1 MEIKKVALIGAG
13 AIGSY
18 LIWRLSRLA
27 DLSFTVIADGQRGER
42 LREKGLVING
52 EPFRPMVQGAE
63 ETGPVDLIFVT
74 VKYGA
79 LSAILPA
86 VTALTDSRTMIISLM
101 NGVDSEAVLEAAV
114 GKGHIVPALLRIASH
129 RERGKEGID
138 QVTFKE
144 PQGIRGLYYGKP
156 APLSQRDEVQ
166 LEALKAFFART
177 PLLTHMSRTI
187 ESDIWA
193 KFLFNI
199 GQNIPQAIVGC
210 GTGAYAD
217 SEHVRFLKER
227 LEEEVV
233 LVAKAKGISL
243 HTAILEPGKNG
254 KGAGYT
260 KSESPAVRH
269 STLQDLDHHRH
280 TEIDMLCGR
289 MVEMGEALGIPT
301 PYNAFAYHVIKAL
314 EEKNDGLFDYE

>member
-1 MEIKKVALIGAG
+1 
-13 AIGSY
+13 
-18 LIWRLSRLA
+18 
-27 DLSFTVIADGQRGER
+27 
-42 LREKGLVING
+42 
-52 EPFRPMVQGAE
+52 MVQGAE

-101 NGVDSEAVLEAAV
+101 NGVDSEAVFGSGRRKRSYCPGSSSYCFPSGAR
-114 GKGHIVPALLRIASH
+114 K
-129 RERGKEGID
+129 RGNRSSD
-138 QVTFKE
+138 FKE

-289 MVEMGEALGIPT
+289 MVEMGRSPWHPHAL
-301 PYNAFAYHVIKAL
+301 
-314 EEKNDGLFDYE
+314 

>member
-1 MEIKKVALIGAG
+1 
-13 AIGSY
+13 
-18 LIWRLSRLA
+18 
-27 DLSFTVIADGQRGER
+27 
-42 LREKGLVING
+42 
-52 EPFRPMVQGAE
+52 
-63 ETGPVDLIFVT
+63 
-74 VKYGA
+74 
-79 LSAILPA
+79 
-86 VTALTDSRTMIISLM
+86 
-101 NGVDSEAVLEAAV
+101 
-114 GKGHIVPALLRIASH
+114 
-129 RERGKEGID
+129 GKEGID

>member
-18 LIWRLSRLA
+18 LIWGLSRLA
-27 DLSFTVIADGQRGER
+27 DLSLLSSRMDSG
-42 LREKGLVING
+42 EKGFVKKDLSSMG
-52 EPFRPMVQGAE
+52 SLSAMVQGAE
-63 ETGPVDLIFVT
+63 ETGPVDVIFVT

-138 QVTFKE
+138 QSL
-144 PQGIRGLYYGKP
+144 QGTSRYPGTYYGKP

-187 ESDIWA
+187 EVIFGPSSSSILA
-193 KFLFNI
+193 K
-199 GQNIPQAIVGC
+199 
-210 GTGAYAD
+210 
-217 SEHVRFLKER
+217 
-227 LEEEVV
+227 
-233 LVAKAKGISL
+233 ISL
-243 HTAILEPGKNG
+243 KRL
-254 KGAGYT
+254 
-260 KSESPAVRH
+260 
-269 STLQDLDHHRH
+269 
-280 TEIDMLCGR
+280 
-289 MVEMGEALGIPT
+289 
-301 PYNAFAYHVIKAL
+301 
-314 EEKNDGLFDYE
+314 

>member
-18 LIWRLSRLA
+18 LIWGLSRLA

-227 LEEEVV
+227 LEEGLSSWQKPRESVFIRPSWNRGKMARV
-233 LVAKAKGISL
+233 RAIPRARALPCAIL
-243 HTAILEPGKNG
+243 RCRTWITTAIQKLICCAAVWWKWEKPL
-254 KGAGYT
+254 A
-260 KSESPAVRH
+260 SPRP
-269 STLQDLDHHRH
+269 
-280 TEIDMLCGR
+280 IML
-289 MVEMGEALGIPT
+289 LPT
-301 PYNAFAYHVIKAL
+301 M
-314 EEKNDGLFDYE
+314 

>member
-1 MEIKKVALIGAG
+1 M
-13 AIGSY
+13 
-18 LIWRLSRLA
+18 
-27 DLSFTVIADGQRGER
+27 
-42 LREKGLVING
+42 
-52 EPFRPMVQGAE
+52 
-63 ETGPVDLIFVT
+63 
-74 VKYGA
+74 
-79 LSAILPA
+79 
-86 VTALTDSRTMIISLM
+86 
-101 NGVDSEAVLEAAV
+101 
-114 GKGHIVPALLRIASH
+114 
-129 RERGKEGID
+129 
-138 QVTFKE
+138 
-144 PQGIRGLYYGKP
+144 
-156 APLSQRDEVQ
+156 
-166 LEALKAFFART
+166 
-177 PLLTHMSRTI
+177 THMSRTI

-243 HTAILEPGKNG
+243 HTAILEPGKMA
-254 KGAGYT
+254 KGCGLYQ
-260 KSESPAVRH
+260 EREPCVRH

-301 PYNAFAYHVIKAL
+301 PYNAFAYHVMKAQWR
-314 EEKNDGLFDYE
+314 KNEVYLIMK

>member
-1 MEIKKVALIGAG
+1 
-13 AIGSY
+13 
-18 LIWRLSRLA
+18 
-27 DLSFTVIADGQRGER
+27 
-42 LREKGLVING
+42 
-52 EPFRPMVQGAE
+52 
-63 ETGPVDLIFVT
+63 
-74 VKYGA
+74 
-79 LSAILPA
+79 
-86 VTALTDSRTMIISLM
+86 TALTDSRTMIISLM

>member
-18 LIWRLSRLA
+18 LIWGLSRLA

-63 ETGPVDLIFVT
+63 ETGPVDVIFVT

-129 RERGKEGID
+129 RE
-138 QVTFKE
+138 
-144 PQGIRGLYYGKP
+144 
-156 APLSQRDEVQ
+156 
-166 LEALKAFFART
+166 
-177 PLLTHMSRTI
+177 
-187 ESDIWA
+187 
-193 KFLFNI
+193 
-199 GQNIPQAIVGC
+199 
-210 GTGAYAD
+210 
-217 SEHVRFLKER
+217 
-227 LEEEVV
+227 
-233 LVAKAKGISL
+233 
-243 HTAILEPGKNG
+243 
-254 KGAGYT
+254 
-260 KSESPAVRH
+260 
-269 STLQDLDHHRH
+269 
-280 TEIDMLCGR
+280 
-289 MVEMGEALGIPT
+289 
-301 PYNAFAYHVIKAL
+301 
-314 EEKNDGLFDYE
+314 